1 MRLSLISAF
10 LSGHAAESWSS
21 VVSIVAER
29 FAKEA
34 SREIVQQS
42 VVALHCICCCIA
54 LMEVAECIWAKSE
67 IDVSQT
73 SLPRRTNG
81 WMQSTYVY
89 HRGHL
94 STARQRFKS
103 EAYLGILNSYIVHE
117 VRSWPILRQH
127 RSLVASRWENAST
140 IAVHCQRSPC
150 SVSSCNR

>member
-1 MRLSLISAF
+1 MTLSLISAF

-29 FAKEA
+29 FTKEA
-34 SREIVQQS
+34 SWDIVQQS
-42 VVALHCICCCIA
+42 VVTLHCICCGIA

-81 WMQSTYVY
+81 WMQSAYVY

-94 STARQRFKS
+94 STARQCFKA
-103 EAYLGILNSYIVHE
+103 ETYLGLITYIVH
-117 VRSWPILRQH
+117 
-127 RSLVASRWENAST
+127 
-140 IAVHCQRSPC
+140 
-150 SVSSCNR
+150 